1 MSLNNKYSR
10 RWLIQ
15 SSALAL
21 IGLQS
26 ARAQSAKLATPS
38 KTPAVVQI
46 ADMSAAQ
53 TDVSKDFLVGS
64 RAAWQEFAQKGGLK
78 GKPLV
83 HQIIEV
89 DGSAAGLRAAFEG
102 IQAQGN
108 AVALVGTVGDRTA
121 NALTDLIRNGASGL
135 AHIAPWIHNTRQA
148 IGENTFSIFAT
159 RQEQIAHAL
168 NSLSVMGVKEIGAV
182 YASATEWNSYH
193 DDVEAT
199 AATLKVRCKTIKP
212 TADLQAL
219 GRTLGADSPRI
230 LVFLGGTPELIQFS
244 QGINQVASQRYIVAM
259 SDVNL
264 QTLQQSG
271 LSRHASVIA
280 TQVVPLVNSN
290 EQIVRSYRETLSKL
304 FDEPPTPQS
313 LAGYVSARYCQE
325 VLQGIDGA
333 LTRSSILQAVSR
345 RGSVDLGGLTVDAQG
360 SRKSAAYVTQ
370 SMLSADGRVVG

>member
-1 MSLNNKYSR
+1 MPLNNKYSR
-10 RWLIQ
+10 RWLLQ

-21 IGLQS
+21 LGLQS

-38 KTPAVVQI
+38 RTPSIVQI
-46 ADMSAAQ
+46 VDMSAAQ

-64 RAAWQEFAQKGGLK
+64 RAAWQEFTQKGGLK

-83 HQIIEV
+83 HQTIEV
-89 DGSAAGLRAAFEG
+89 DGSASGLRAAFEG

-108 AVALVGTVGDRTA
+108 VVAMVGTVGDRTA
-121 NALTDLIRNGASGL
+121 NALTDLIRNSASGL
-135 AHIAPWIHNTRQA
+135 AHIAPWIHNTRQGT
-148 IGENTFSIFAT
+148 GENTFSIFAT

-182 YASATEWNSYH
+182 YSSAAEWNSYH

-199 AATLKVRCKTIKP
+199 ATALKVRCKTIKP
-212 TADLQAL
+212 VTDLQTL
-219 GRTLGADSPRI
+219 GRSLGADSPRI

-290 EQIVRSYRETLSKL
+290 EQIVRSYRETLSRF

-325 VLQGIDGA
+325 VLQGVDGA
-333 LTRSSILQAVSR
+333 LTRSSVLQAASR

-360 SRKSAAYVTQ
+360 ARKSAAFVTQ